1 MSFAAGDSRLASRGG
16 APDNRATFFRWPA
29 MFGRLFKF
37 FVLCGVLLMLA
48 RWLLNRHQRQSLH
61 ELFSTLALALLLSA
75 GLFSLL
81 YLLGWHRL

>member
-48 RWLLNRHQRQSLH
+48 RWLLNRRQRQSLH

>member
-1 MSFAAGDSRLASRGG
+1 
-16 APDNRATFFRWPA
+16 